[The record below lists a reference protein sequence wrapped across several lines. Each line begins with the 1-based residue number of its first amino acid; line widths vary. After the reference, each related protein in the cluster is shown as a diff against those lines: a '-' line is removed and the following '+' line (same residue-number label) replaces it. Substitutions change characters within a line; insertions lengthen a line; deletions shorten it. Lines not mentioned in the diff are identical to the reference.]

1 MPRIH
6 LIFDFIIYFS
16 LTMTLLISLYIFRG
30 LKKRKITKFK
40 KISAAFLM
48 CSILSFVTIFYGSFI
63 EPNIIIEKHE
73 TVDLPNINEPIAIA
87 LIADYQVGP
96 YRRGDFVK
104 RSVEKIIKTK
114 PDAVL
119 IAGDLI
125 DNNGSTY
132 DELSYLAP
140 LKELAEQIPTYAVN
154 GNHEHGA
161 MSINQTAPRFEN
173 KTDETKKIAEDL
185 GMTYLVNQLAILE
198 IRGQKLYIYGSDD
211 WWGGNTNFEGLKMRE
226 PGIPTIV
233 MNHNPA
239 AIVEAQ
245 KFSIDFF
252 VAGHTHGGQVRLPFI
267 GALYR
272 VDTSF
277 PRSWDKGF
285 YEYNGLKAY
294 TTSGLGESITRARLF
309 NLPEVVYFEV
319 E

>member
-1 MPRIH
+1 MPKIH
-6 LIFDFIIYFS
+6 LIFDFIIYFG
-16 LTMTLLISLYIFRG
+16 LTASLLISLYIVRGFR
-30 LKKRKITKFK
+30 KKIITYK
-40 KISAAFLM
+40 KISAF
-48 CSILSFVTIFYGSFI
+48 ILSLSLLSFFVLIYGSFI
-63 EPNIIIEKHE
+63 EPNIIVEKHE
-73 TVDLPNINEPIAIA
+73 VLDLPNITEPITVA

-96 YRRGDFVK
+96 YRRADFVK
-104 RSVEKIIKTK
+104 RSVEKMLRTK
-114 PDAVL
+114 PDMVL

-125 DNNGSTY
+125 DNNGSRH

-140 LKELAEQIPTYAVN
+140 LGELADQIPTYAVN

-161 MSINQTAPRFEN
+161 MSINPAAPRFEN
-173 KTDETKKIAEDL
+173 KIDETKKVAEDL
-185 GMTYLVNQLAILE
+185 GITYLVNQLAITE
-198 IRGQKLYIYGSDD
+198 IRGQKIYIYGSDD
-211 WWGGNTNFEGLKMRE
+211 WWGGNTNFEALKMRE
-226 PGIPTIV
+226 LGIPTIV

-239 AIVEAQ
+239 AIQEAQ
-245 KFSIDFF
+245 KFGIDFF

-309 NLPEVVYFEV
+309 NLPEIVYFDIE
-319 E
+319 

>member
-1 MPRIH
+1 MPKIH
-6 LIFDFIIYFS
+6 LIFDFIIYFGLGTS
-16 LTMTLLISLYIFRG
+16 LLISLYIVRGFR
-30 LKKRKITKFK
+30 KKIITYK
-40 KISAAFLM
+40 KISAVILAFSL
-48 CSILSFVTIFYGSFI
+48 LSFITILYGSFI

-73 TVDLPNINEPIAIA
+73 ALDLPNVTESFTVA

-114 PDAVL
+114 PDMVL

-125 DNNGSTY
+125 DNNGSSY
-132 DELSYLAP
+132 DEFSYLAP
-140 LKELAEQIPTYAVN
+140 LKKLAEQIPTYAVN

-161 MSINQTAPRFEN
+161 MSINPAAARFEN
-173 KTDETKKIAEDL
+173 KSDETRKVAEDL
-185 GMTYLVNQLAILE
+185 GITYLVNQLAIAE
-198 IRGQKLYIYGSDD
+198 IRGQKIYIYGSDD
-211 WWGGNTNFEGLKMRE
+211 WWGGNANFEALKMRE

-239 AIVEAQ
+239 AIQEAQ
-245 KFSIDFF
+245 KFDIDFF

-277 PRSWDKGF
+277 PKSWDKGF

-294 TTSGLGESITRARLF
+294 TTSGLGESVTRARLF
-309 NLPEVVYFEV
+309 NLPEIVYFDV